1 MEITTVPIA
10 EEFIQ
15 EYWDVSET
23 FMERVRDQMSR
34 MSGVDFNNIPDL
46 MVAFA
51 KAHVKAALEAA
62 AAHAVVGGGGTFHN
76 GEHLESA
83 PTFVVKS
90 SILNAYPTDNIK

>member
-51 KAHVKAALEAA
+51 KAHVKAALKAA
-62 AAHAVVGGGGTFHN
+62 AEEAQCEVDMYDELTNDPIYVVEKN
-76 GEHLESA
+76 
-83 PTFVVKS
+83 